1 MDTNMEEQTI
11 QELSS
16 ELVASFRRKFGPEL
30 GESMRQAA
38 EFAERVHCNQRRDAG
53 EPFVMHPLTVSK
65 SLLEMGMDAPT
76 VIAGVLHDTVEDGDG
91 ITIEDIEQ
99 QFGKEVA
106 FLVDGVTKLTKSG
119 NQTYITKK
127 QEQTENLRKLFLSI
141 ASDVRVVI
149 IKLTDRLH
157 NMRTL
162 AYCTSEKQQRKAK
175 ETLEVYAPLADRFG
189 MGVFRSELEDLS
201 FRYLMPEEFAKLYAE
216 VSEQQTERM
225 AALSNAM
232 ERMKELLKEA
242 NIDGDISGRPKHLY
256 STYRKMLR
264 NNCKLNELYDLIA
277 IRIIVDTVNDCYAAL
292 GVVHA
297 TWKPLPGRFKD
308 YIAMPKP
315 NMYRSL
321 HTTVMNE
328 NGIPFEIQIRTHEMH
343 ETAEYGIAAHWMYK
357 DDKKVMTE
365 LDQKTSLIKQILEAD
380 ETTEDSKEF
389 VDNVLKDFLGEYVFV
404 LTPRGEILD
413 LPVGSTPLDFA
424 YRIHTNVGHHCQHAR
439 VNGNM
444 VRLDYKLKT
453 NDVVEILTSN
463 SQIGPSRDWLNI
475 VKTQSAKNKIR
486 QWFKRENR
494 DENIARGKDMLEE
507 AAKRHGQ
514 NLQTLMK
521 QEYITEI
528 LSRLTISTLDD
539 LYASIGFG
547 GVSAGQVLHRL
558 IELDRKETRLAE
570 MNKKLEEAGK
580 EPARTPAKKNTNGVY
595 VHGDPGMAVFFGNC
609 CNPLP
614 GDPIIGYI
622 TRGRG
627 ISIHRADCKNALN
640 LMKEPNRIIEVEWA
654 AEEKATF
661 SATIRVRVVDKA
673 GSLMA
678 VSKVLLS
685 LNINMT
691 NINSHA
697 TDEGDAIID
706 MTFTVTGTEQLK
718 VIITNLKKLPEV
730 IDAYRI

>member
-1 MDTNMEEQTI
+1 MEEQ
-11 QELSS
+11 S
-16 ELVASFRRKFGPEL
+16 ELKLKEQLLNDFRKKFGIEL
-30 GESMRQAA
+30 GEKMREAV

-53 EPFVMHPLTVSK
+53 DAYVTHPMTVSIY
-65 SLLEMGMDAPT
+65 LLKMGMDAPT

-91 ITIEDIEQ
+91 VKIEDIEAL
-99 QFGKEVA
+99 FGKEVA
-106 FLVDGVTKLTKSG
+106 SLVDGVTKLTKSG

-149 IKLTDRLH
+149 IKLADRLH

-162 AYCTSEKQQRKAK
+162 AYCTPEKQARKAK
-175 ETLEVYAPLADRFG
+175 ETMEVYAPLADRFG
-189 MGVFRSELEDLS
+189 MGVIRSELEDLS
-201 FRYLMPEEFAKLYAE
+201 FAYLMPEEYRKLKEE
-216 VSEQQTERM
+216 VSVQQKERM
-225 AALSNAM
+225 EALSTAM
-232 ERMKELLKEA
+232 EKMKVLLKEA
-242 NIDGDISGRPKHLY
+242 DIKGDISGRPKHLY
-256 STYRKMLR
+256 STYRKMQR
-264 NNCKLNELYDLIA
+264 NNYKLNELYDLIA
-277 IRIIVDTVNDCYAAL
+277 IRIIVETVNDCYAAL

-321 HTTVMNE
+321 HTTVMSE
-328 NGIPFEIQIRTHEMH
+328 NSIPFEIQIRTREMH

-357 DDKKVMTE
+357 DDKKIMTE
-365 LDQKTSLIKQILEAD
+365 LDQKTSLIKQIIEAD

-389 VDNVLKDFLGEYVFV
+389 VENVLKDFLGEYVFV
-404 LTPRGEILD
+404 LTPQGEIID

-453 NDVVEILTSN
+453 NDVVEIITSN
-463 SQIGPSRDWLNI
+463 SQIGPRRDWLNI
-475 VKTQSAKNKIR
+475 VKTQSARNKIR

-494 DENIARGKDMLEE
+494 EENVQRGREMLEE
-507 AAKRHGQ
+507 TAKRHAQ
-514 NLQTLMK
+514 NLQILLK
-521 QEYITEI
+521 PEYINEI
-528 LSRLTISTLDD
+528 IKRMTISSLED
-539 LYASIGFG
+539 LYATIGYG
-547 GVSAGQVLHRL
+547 GISAGQVLHKL
-558 IELDRKETRLAE
+558 MDCHRKEMRLEE

-580 EPARTPAKKNTNGVY
+580 EPHKPTAHTIRNGIY
-595 VHGDPGMAVFFGNC
+595 VHGDPGMAVFFANC

-627 ISIHRADCKNALN
+627 ISVHRADCKNAEN
-640 LMKEPNRIIEVEWA
+640 LLRDQERIIEVEWA
-654 AEEKATF
+654 EEENSTF
-661 SATIRVRVVDKA
+661 SASIRVVVVDKA

-678 VSKVLLS
+678 VSKVLTN
-685 LNINMT
+685 LNVNMT
-691 NINSHA
+691 SLRSRIG
-697 TDEGDAIID
+697 DEGSAIFE
-706 MTFTVTGTEQLK
+706 MSFSVTGTEQLK
-718 VIITNLKKLPEV
+718 IIIANLKKLPEV
-730 IDAYRI
+730 IDVYRT

>member
-1 MDTNMEEQTI
+1 
-11 QELSS
+11 
-16 ELVASFRRKFGPEL
+16 
-30 GESMRQAA
+30 
-38 EFAERVHCNQRRDAG
+38 
-53 EPFVMHPLTVSK
+53 
-65 SLLEMGMDAPT
+65 MGMDAPT
-76 VIAGVLHDTVEDGDG
+76 IIAGVLHDTVEDGDG
-91 ITIEDIEQ
+91 ISTADIEQ
-99 QFGKEVA
+99 RFGAEVA
-106 FLVDGVTKLTKSG
+106 RLVDGVTKLTKSG

-149 IKLTDRLH
+149 IKLADRLH

-162 AYCTSEKQQRKAK
+162 AYCTAEKQARKAK

-189 MGVFRSELEDLS
+189 MGVIRSELEDLS
-201 FRYLMPEEFAKLYAE
+201 FRYLMPEAYEKLRAE
-216 VSEQQTERM
+216 VSEQQQERM
-225 AALSNAM
+225 EALASAM
-232 ERMKELLKEA
+232 EQMKRLLKESH
-242 NIDGDISGRPKHLY
+242 IEGEVSGRPKHLY
-256 STYRKMLR
+256 STYRKMQR
-264 NNCKLNELYDLIA
+264 NGYNLNELYDLIA
-277 IRIIVDTVNDCYAAL
+277 IRIIVDSVNDCYAAL

-297 TWKPLPGRFKD
+297 AWKPLPGRFKD

-328 NGIPFEIQIRTHEMH
+328 NGIPFEIQIRTREMH

-365 LDQKTSLIKQILEAD
+365 LDRKTSLIKQIIEAE
-380 ETTEDSKEF
+380 ETTEDSREF
-389 VDNVLKDFLGEYVFV
+389 VENVLKDFLGEYVFV
-404 LTPRGEILD
+404 LTPRGEIID

-424 YRIHTNVGHHCQHAR
+424 YRIHTNIGHHCQHAR

-463 SQIGPSRDWLNI
+463 AQVGPSRDWLSI

-494 DENIARGKDMLEE
+494 EENIVRGREMLEE

-521 QEYITEI
+521 PEFCTEVMQ
-528 LSRLTISTLDD
+528 RMTINSLDD

-558 IELDRKETRLAE
+558 MELNRKEERLAE
-570 MNKKLEEAGK
+570 INKQLEEADK
-580 EPARTPAKKNTNGVY
+580 EPQKPTRHKSTNGVY
-595 VHGDPGMAVFFGNC
+595 VHGDPGMAVFFASC

-614 GDPIIGYI
+614 GDAIIGYI

-627 ISIHRADCKNALN
+627 VSIHRADCKNAIS
-640 LMKEPNRIIEVEWA
+640 LMNEPDRIIEVEWA
-654 AEEKATF
+654 AEEKSSF
-661 SATIRVRVVDKA
+661 SATIRLRVVDKA
-673 GSLMA
+673 GSLME
-678 VSKVLLS
+678 VSKVLMS
-685 LNINMT
+685 LNVNMT
-691 NINSHA
+691 SLQSRSTAEGEA
-697 TDEGDAIID
+697 TMD

-718 VIITNLKKLPEV
+718 VILTNLRKLPEV
-730 IDAYRI
+730 LDAYRV

>member
-1 MDTNMEEQTI
+1 ME
-11 QELSS
+11 
-16 ELVASFRRKFGPEL
+16 EL
-30 GESMRQAA
+30 GELELKERLLSDFRKKFGIEQGEKLRTAI
-38 EFAERVHCNQRRDAG
+38 EFAGRVHCNQRRDAG
-53 EPFVMHPLTVSK
+53 DPFVTHPLTVASY
-65 SLLEMGMDAPT
+65 LLKMGMDAPT

-91 ITIEDIEQ
+91 VTTEDIEQ
-99 QFGKEVA
+99 RFGKEVA
-106 FLVDGVTKLTKSG
+106 RLVDGVTKLTKSG

-127 QEQTENLRKLFLSI
+127 QEQTENLRKLFLSM

-149 IKLTDRLH
+149 IKLADRLH

-162 AYCTSEKQQRKAK
+162 AYCSPEKQARKAK

-189 MGVFRSELEDLS
+189 MGVIRSELEDLS
-201 FRYLMPEEFAKLYAE
+201 FRYLMPEEFEKLHAE
-216 VSEQQTERM
+216 VAEQQQERM
-225 AALSNAM
+225 DLLKSAM
-232 ERMKELLKEA
+232 ELMKKLLEEA
-242 NIDGDISGRPKHLY
+242 HIKGEISGRPKHLY
-256 STYRKMLR
+256 STYRKMQR
-264 NNCKLNELYDLIA
+264 NNYKLNELYDLIA
-277 IRIIVDTVNDCYAAL
+277 IRIIVDSVNDCYAAL
-292 GVVHA
+292 GVVNA

-365 LDQKTSLIKQILEAD
+365 LDKKTSLIKQII
-380 ETTEDSKEF
+380 ETEETSEDSREF
-389 VDNVLKDFLGEYVFV
+389 VENVLKDFLGEYIFV
-404 LTPRGEILD
+404 LTPRGEIID

-424 YRIHTNVGHHCQHAR
+424 YRIHTNVGHHCQGAR

-463 SQIGPSRDWLNI
+463 SQIGPSRDWLSI

-494 DENIARGKDMLEE
+494 DENIARGREMLEE

-514 NLQTLMK
+514 NLQTLLK
-521 QEYITEI
+521 PEYYN
-528 LSRLTISTLDD
+528 SVMQRMTINTLED
-539 LYASIGFG
+539 LYATIGFG
-547 GVSAGQVLHRL
+547 GISAGQVLHKLMDLR
-558 IELDRKETRLAE
+558 RKEERLE
-570 MNKKLEEAGK
+570 EINRKLEEAGK
-580 EPARTPAKKNTNGVY
+580 EPAKPVRRTSTNGVY
-595 VHGDPGMAVFFGNC
+595 VYGDPGMAVFFANC

-614 GDPIIGYI
+614 GDAIIGYI

-627 ISIHRADCKNALN
+627 VSIHRADCKNAIQLQN
-640 LMKEPNRIIEVEWA
+640 EPDRIIEVEWA
-654 AEEKATF
+654 AEEKSSF
-661 SATIRVRVVDKA
+661 SATIRLRVVDKA
-673 GSLMA
+673 GTLMEI
-678 VSKVLLS
+678 SKVLMS
-685 LNINMT
+685 LNVNMT
-691 NINSHA
+691 SLQSRS
-697 TDEGDAIID
+697 TDEGDAIMD

-718 VIITNLKKLPEV
+718 VILTNLRKLPEV
-730 IDAYRI
+730 IEVYRV

>member
-1 MDTNMEEQTI
+1 MEEQ
-11 QELSS
+11 S
-16 ELVASFRRKFGPEL
+16 ELKLKEQLLNDFRKKFGIEL
-30 GESMRQAA
+30 GEKMREAV

-53 EPFVMHPLTVSK
+53 DAYVTHPMTVSIY
-65 SLLEMGMDAPT
+65 LLKMGMDAPT

-91 ITIEDIEQ
+91 VKIEDIEAL
-99 QFGKEVA
+99 FGKEVA
-106 FLVDGVTKLTKSG
+106 SLVDGVTKLTKSG

-149 IKLTDRLH
+149 IKLADRLH

-162 AYCTSEKQQRKAK
+162 AYCTPEKQARKAK
-175 ETLEVYAPLADRFG
+175 ETMEVYAPLADRFG
-189 MGVFRSELEDLS
+189 MGVIRSELEDLS
-201 FRYLMPEEFAKLYAE
+201 FAYLMPEEYRKLKEE
-216 VSEQQTERM
+216 VSVQQKERM
-225 AALSNAM
+225 EALSTAM
-232 ERMKELLKEA
+232 EKMKVLLKEA
-242 NIDGDISGRPKHLY
+242 DIKGDISGRPKHLY
-256 STYRKMLR
+256 STYRKMQR
-264 NNCKLNELYDLIA
+264 NNYKLNELYDLIA
-277 IRIIVDTVNDCYAAL
+277 IRIIVETVNDCYAAL

-321 HTTVMNE
+321 HTTVMSE
-328 NGIPFEIQIRTHEMH
+328 NSIPFEIQIRTREMH

-357 DDKKVMTE
+357 DDKKIMTE
-365 LDQKTSLIKQILEAD
+365 LDQKTSLIKQIIEAD

-389 VDNVLKDFLGEYVFV
+389 VENVLKDFLGEYVFV
-404 LTPRGEILD
+404 LTPQGEIID

-453 NDVVEILTSN
+453 NVVEIITSN
-463 SQIGPSRDWLNI
+463 SQIGPRRDWLNI
-475 VKTQSAKNKIR
+475 VKTQSARNKIR

-494 DENIARGKDMLEE
+494 EENVQRGREMLEE
-507 AAKRHGQ
+507 TAKRHAQ
-514 NLQTLMK
+514 NLQTLLK
-521 QEYITEI
+521 PEYINEI
-528 LSRLTISTLDD
+528 IKRMTISSLED
-539 LYASIGFG
+539 LYATIGYG
-547 GVSAGQVLHRL
+547 GISAGQVLHKL
-558 IELDRKETRLAE
+558 MDCHRKEMRLEE

-580 EPARTPAKKNTNGVY
+580 EPHKPTAHTIRNGIY
-595 VHGDPGMAVFFGNC
+595 VHGDPGMAVFFANC

-627 ISIHRADCKNALN
+627 ISVHRADCKNAEN
-640 LMKEPNRIIEVEWA
+640 LLRDQERIIEVEWA
-654 AEEKATF
+654 EEENSTF
-661 SATIRVRVVDKA
+661 SASIRVVVVDKA

-678 VSKVLLS
+678 VSKVLTN
-685 LNINMT
+685 LNVNMT
-691 NINSHA
+691 SLRSRIG
-697 TDEGDAIID
+697 DEGSAIFE
-706 MTFTVTGTEQLK
+706 MSFSVTGTEQLK
-718 VIITNLKKLPEV
+718 IIIANLKKLPEV
-730 IDAYRI
+730 IDVYRT

>member
-1 MDTNMEEQTI
+1 MEERETVEQMKE
-11 QELSS
+11 QL
-16 ELVASFRRKFGPEL
+16 LAGFRKKFGIEQ
-30 GESMRQAA
+30 GEKLRAA
-38 EFAERVHCNQRRDAG
+38 IEFAERVHCNQRRDAG
-53 EPFVMHPLTVSK
+53 EPFVTHPLTVSGY
-65 SLLEMGMDAPT
+65 LLNMGMDAPT

-91 ITIEDIEQ
+91 ITNEDIEKR
-99 QFGKEVA
+99 FGSDVA
-106 FLVDGVTKLTKSG
+106 KLVDGVTKLTKSG

-149 IKLTDRLH
+149 IKLADRLH

-162 AYCTSEKQQRKAK
+162 AYCSAEKQARKAK

-189 MGVFRSELEDLS
+189 MGVIRSELEDLS
-201 FRYLMPEEFAKLYAE
+201 FRYLMPEEYEKLRAE
-216 VSEQQTERM
+216 VSVQQKERM
-225 AALSNAM
+225 EALQSAM
-232 ERMKELLKEA
+232 EQMKQLLREA
-242 NIDGDISGRPKHLY
+242 NIKGEVSGRPKHLY
-256 STYRKMLR
+256 STYRKMQR
-264 NNCKLNELYDLIA
+264 NGYKLNELYDLIA
-277 IRIIVDTVNDCYAAL
+277 IRIIVETVNDCYAAL

-328 NGIPFEIQIRTHEMH
+328 NGIPFEIQIRTREMH

-365 LDQKTSLIKQILEAD
+365 LDRKTSLIKQIIEAE
-380 ETTEDSKEF
+380 ETTEDSREF
-389 VDNVLKDFLGEYVFV
+389 VENVLKDFLGEYVFV
-404 LTPRGEILD
+404 LTPRGEIID

-424 YRIHTNVGHHCQHAR
+424 YRIHTNIGHHCQHAR

-463 SQIGPSRDWLNI
+463 SQIGPSRDWLSI

-494 DENIARGKDMLEE
+494 EENIVRGKEMLED

-514 NLQTLMK
+514 NLQTLLK
-521 QEYITEI
+521 PEFTAEI
-528 LSRLTISTLDD
+528 MSRMTLNSMDD

-547 GVSAGQVLHRL
+547 GISAGQVLHRL
-558 IELDRKETRLAE
+558 MDLHRKEERLAE
-570 MNKKLEEAGK
+570 INQKLEEAGK
-580 EPARTPAKKNTNGVY
+580 EPQKPVRRTNTNGVY
-595 VHGDPGMAVFFGNC
+595 IYGDPGMAVFFANC

-614 GDPIIGYI
+614 GDAIIGYI

-627 ISIHRADCKNALN
+627 VSIHRADCKNAVA
-640 LMKEPNRIIEVEWA
+640 LMSDKERIVEVEWA
-654 AEEKATF
+654 AEEKNAF
-661 SATIRVRVVDKA
+661 SATICLRVVDKA
-673 GSLMA
+673 GSLMEI
-678 VSKVLLS
+678 SRVLMS
-685 LNINMT
+685 LNVNMT
-691 NINSHA
+691 SLVSRS
-697 TDEGDAIID
+697 TSEGEAMMDI
-706 MTFTVTGTEQLK
+706 TFTVSGTEQLK
-718 VIITNLKKLPEV
+718 VILTNLKKLPEV
-730 IDAYRI
+730 LDAYRV

>member
-1 MDTNMEEQTI
+1 MEAIDETVQLKERLLADFRKKYGIEQ
-11 QELSS
+11 
-16 ELVASFRRKFGPEL
+16 
-30 GESMRQAA
+30 GEKLREAI

-53 EPFVMHPLTVSK
+53 EPFVTHPLTVS
-65 SLLEMGMDAPT
+65 SYLLAMGMDAPT
-76 VIAGVLHDTVEDGDG
+76 IIAGVLHDTVEDGDG
-91 ITIEDIEQ
+91 ISTADIEQ
-99 QFGKEVA
+99 RFGAEVA
-106 FLVDGVTKLTKSG
+106 RLVDGVTKLTKSG

-149 IKLTDRLH
+149 IKLADRLH

-162 AYCTSEKQQRKAK
+162 AYCTAEKQARKAK

-189 MGVFRSELEDLS
+189 MGVIRSELEDLS
-201 FRYLMPEEFAKLYAE
+201 FRYLMPEAYEKLRAE
-216 VSEQQTERM
+216 VSEQQQERM
-225 AALSNAM
+225 EALASAM
-232 ERMKELLKEA
+232 EQMKRLLKESH
-242 NIDGDISGRPKHLY
+242 IEGEVSGRPKHLY
-256 STYRKMLR
+256 STYRKMQR
-264 NNCKLNELYDLIA
+264 NGYNLNELYDLIA
-277 IRIIVDTVNDCYAAL
+277 IRIIVDSVNDCYAAL

-297 TWKPLPGRFKD
+297 AWKPLPGRFKD

-328 NGIPFEIQIRTHEMH
+328 NGIPFEIQIRTREMH

-365 LDQKTSLIKQILEAD
+365 LDRKTSLIKQIIEAE
-380 ETTEDSKEF
+380 ETTEDSREF
-389 VDNVLKDFLGEYVFV
+389 VENVLKDFLGEYVFV
-404 LTPRGEILD
+404 LTPRGEIID

-424 YRIHTNVGHHCQHAR
+424 YRIHTNIGHHCQHAR

-463 SQIGPSRDWLNI
+463 AQVGPSRDWLSI

-494 DENIARGKDMLEE
+494 EENIARGREMLEE

-521 QEYITEI
+521 PEFCAEVMQ
-528 LSRLTISTLDD
+528 RMTINSLDD

-558 IELDRKETRLAE
+558 MELNRKEERLAE
-570 MNKKLEEAGK
+570 INKQLEEAGK
-580 EPARTPAKKNTNGVY
+580 EPQKPTRHKSTNGVY
-595 VHGDPGMAVFFGNC
+595 IHGDPGMAVFFASC

-614 GDPIIGYI
+614 GDAIIGYI

-627 ISIHRADCKNALN
+627 VSIHRADCKNAIS
-640 LMKEPNRIIEVEWA
+640 LMNEPDRIIEVEWA
-654 AEEKATF
+654 AEEKSSF
-661 SATIRVRVVDKA
+661 SATIRLRVVDKA
-673 GSLMA
+673 GSLMEI
-678 VSKVLLS
+678 SKVLMS
-685 LNINMT
+685 LNVNMSALRSRST
-691 NINSHA
+691 AEGEA
-697 TDEGDAIID
+697 TMD

-718 VIITNLKKLPEV
+718 VILTNLRKLPEV
-730 IDAYRI
+730 LDAYRV